1 MTAKEKIDAYRE
13 DIERLMSI
21 IKTLPPERAKE
32 EADKIWQEIRYRE
45 IDSDFDSTYGN
56 EPFYEHCCKTCAYRL
71 RLSKKYGAM
80 ACAILSSGIY
90 SQRFDFNPNPH
101 CCLVDNWKRTRKE
114 QNEKE

>member
-21 IKTLPPERAKE
+21 IKTLPLERAKK

-56 EPFYEHCCKTCAYRL
+56 EPFYEHCCKTCVYRL
-71 RLSKKYGAM
+71 RLSKEHGVM
-80 ACAILSSGIY
+80 ACAILSGGIY
-90 SQRFDFNPNPH
+90 SQENTLHPY
-101 CCLVDNWKRTRKE
+101 CCLVDNWKKTRKE
-114 QNEKE
+114 QYEKK